1 MNVRGVQIVVLR
13 APAESAGADL
23 AVTEQEI
30 VSGHGGLPPEQ
41 KLRSAYAAG
50 LVEGVVRKL
59 ESVALAAVG
68 VSQGVSPVIAGKIL
82 AQEAIRVARTG
93 DASLKRVILCCPEE
107 KAFRS
112 FEKTIRGYVRH
123 FLDAL
128 IWGPFVT
135 VDAIIQVA
143 GGVVLIERSNP
154 PLGFA
159 LPGGFVD
166 YGESLEEA
174 VVREARE
181 ETGLALKEL
190 EQFHTYSD
198 PRRDPRFHTIT
209 TVFSARAEG
218 TPRAGDDAAAAR
230 VVPASELGGLS
241 FAFDH
246 REVLL
251 QWAEKRGGGGAP
263 A

>member
-13 APAESAGADL
+13 EAAGSAGADL
-23 AVTEQEI
+23 SVTEQEI
-30 VSGHGGLPPEQ
+30 VAQNGGVPPEG
-41 KLRSAYAAG
+41 KLRAAYAAA
-50 LVEGVVRKL
+50 LMEGAVRKL
-59 ESVALAAVG
+59 ESVALEAVG
-68 VSQGVSPVIAGKIL
+68 ISKGFSAVIAGKIL

-93 DASLKRVILCCPEE
+93 EATLKRVILCCPEE
-107 KAFRS
+107 KSFRS
-112 FEKTIRGYVRH
+112 FEKTIHGYLRH

-135 VDAIIQVA
+135 VDAIIQA
-143 GGVVLIERSNP
+143 GGGVVLIERSNP

-159 LPGGFVD
+159 LPGGFVE

-181 ETGLALKEL
+181 ETGLALLDL

-230 VVPASELGGLS
+230 VVPVSDLAGLS

-251 QWAEKRGGGGAP
+251 QWVKKLGALG
-263 A
+263 

>member
-1 MNVRGVQIVVLR
+1 MYVRGVQIVVLR
-13 APAESAGADL
+13 VSAESAGAEL

-30 VSGHGGLPPEQ
+30 IALQGGLPDEPR
-41 KLRSAYAAG
+41 LRAAYAAG
-50 LVEGVVRKL
+50 LMEGVVRRL

-68 VSQGVSPVIAGKIL
+68 LSQGVSPVIAGKVL
-82 AQEAIRVARTG
+82 AQEAIRVARSG
-93 DASLKRVILCCPEE
+93 DASLKRIILCCAEE
-107 KAFRS
+107 TAFRS
-112 FEKTIRGYVRH
+112 FEKTVRGYVRH

-135 VDAIIQVA
+135 VDAIIETA
-143 GGVVLIERSNP
+143 GGIVLVERSNP

-181 ETGLALKEL
+181 ETGLELKDL

-209 TVFSARAEG
+209 TVFSARAEAA
-218 TPRAGDDAAAAR
+218 PRAGDDAAAVR
-230 VVPASELGGLS
+230 VVPITEIRGLS

-246 REVLL
+246 GEVLRD
-251 QWAEKRGGGGAP
+251 WIESS
-263 A
+263 

>member
-1 MNVRGVQIVVLR
+1 MYIRGVQIVVMR
-13 APAESAGADL
+13 APAESAGAEL

-30 VSGHGGLPPEQ
+30 LTRHGGLPEES
-41 KLRSAYAAG
+41 KLRSAYAAV

-68 VSQGVSPVIAGKIL
+68 VSQGVSPVIAAKIL
-82 AQEAIRVARTG
+82 AQEAIRVARSG
-93 DASLKRVILCCPEE
+93 DESLKRIILCCAEE

-135 VDAIIQVA
+135 VDAIIEVA
-143 GGVVLIERSNP
+143 GGLVLVERSNP

-174 VVREARE
+174 VTREARE
-181 ETGLALKEL
+181 ETGLVLKDL

-209 TVFSARAEG
+209 TVFSAKADG
-218 TPRAGDDAAAAR
+218 LPHAGDDAAAVR
-230 VVPASELGGLS
+230 VVPVSGIGGLS

-246 REVLL
+246 KAVL
-251 QWAEKRGGGGAP
+251 QDWHRQSR
-263 A
+263 

>member
-1 MNVRGVQIVVLR
+1 MNVRGVQIVVVR
-13 APAESAGADL
+13 AAAESAGADL

-30 VSGHGGLPPEQ
+30 IGANASLPPEAR
-41 KLRSAYAAG
+41 LRSAYAAG
-50 LVEGVVRKL
+50 LMEGVVRKL
-59 ESVALAAVG
+59 GSVALDAVG
-68 VSQGVSPVIAGKIL
+68 MSRGVSPVIAGKIM
-82 AQEAIRVARTG
+82 AQEAIRMARTG
-93 DASLKRVILCCPEE
+93 DAAVARVLLCCPEE
-107 KAFRS
+107 KAFGS

-123 FLDAL
+123 FLEAL

-135 VDAIIQVA
+135 VDAIIETP
-143 GGVVLIERSNP
+143 GGVVLVERSNP

-181 ETGLALKEL
+181 ETGLALTDL
-190 EQFHTYSD
+190 QQFHTYSD

-209 TVFSARAEG
+209 TVFCAKAEG
-218 TPRAGDDAAAAR
+218 SPRAGDDAAAVR
-230 VVPASELGGLS
+230 VVDPANIETLS

-246 REVLL
+246 KKVIEEWRKPRL
-251 QWAEKRGGGGAP
+251 GP
-263 A
+263 

>member
-1 MNVRGVQIVVLR
+1 MYIRGVQIVVMR
-13 APAESAGADL
+13 APAESAGAEL

-30 VSGHGGLPPEQ
+30 LTRHGGIPEEP

-50 LVEGVVRKL
+50 LMEGVVRRL
-59 ESVALAAVG
+59 ESVALGAVG
-68 VSQGVSPVIAGKIL
+68 ISQGVSPVIAAKIL

-93 DASLKRVILCCPEE
+93 DASLKRVILCCPED
-107 KAFRS
+107 KAYRS

-135 VDAIIQVA
+135 VDAIIETAA
-143 GGVVLIERSNP
+143 GIVLIERRNP

-174 VVREARE
+174 VTREARE
-181 ETGLALKEL
+181 ETGLELDDL

-198 PRRDPRFHTIT
+198 PGRDPRFHTVT
-209 TVFSARAEG
+209 TVFSARADG
-218 TPRAGDDAAAAR
+218 VPHAGDDAAAVR
-230 VVPASELGGLS
+230 VVPISGIGGLS

-251 QWAEKRGGGGAP
+251 QWAEKRGALH
-263 A
+263 